1 MSGFLCLVVPVKVSL
16 TGGVRERPEEV
27 SSPEQALTEMPV
39 RGSDS
44 L

>member
-16 TGGVRERPEEV
+16 TGGVREHPEEV
-27 SSPEQALTEMPV
+27 SLPERALTEMPV